1 MQRAERKPTRGLRA
15 IVVVS
20 ETHVEP
26 KGGTHVSIATS
37 FGFARCVGDDE
48 SFLRK
53 RFSPEW
59 NAAAG
64 CNHFHG
70 CSPGRSI
77 RILPVPHQYLF
88 ARQRQNDCAAKGNLI
103 FTSPGLNATVT
114 NLNDPAKQ
122 VTINITGSFHVSPT
136 SDGGQLFVATGRNL
150 LTDPFARVVLA
161 IGNFSFAFD
170 AKGNLTQP
178 LTMQGGT
185 LTNLCEL
192 LK

>member
-1 MQRAERKPTRGLRA
+1 MYRSRPVSASLVVLAMTSLFCGSVLAQNGTPPQDVTTSMDVLPGAPFGSCPFPINISSQGKGKT
-15 IVVVS
+15 IV
-20 ETHVEP
+20 
-26 KGGTHVSIATS
+26 
-37 FGFARCVGDDE
+37 
-48 SFLRK
+48 
-53 RFSPEW
+53 
-59 NAAAG
+59 
-64 CNHFHG
+64 
-70 CSPGRSI
+70 
-77 RILPVPHQYLF
+77 LP
-88 ARQRQNDCAAKGNLI
+88 RGNLI

-136 SDGGQLFVATGRNL
+136 SDGGQLFVVTGRNL
-150 LTDPFARVVLA
+150 LTDPFAGVVLA